1 MCEFNR
7 DKRRV
12 NHVQF
17 AATGFK
23 LFYPLIA
30 FIKSWEK
37 TKLIHKN
44 NQLLTGWCESEF
56 HGNVSQEIFMLKH

>member
-1 MCEFNR
+1 MCEFDR
-7 DKRRV
+7 DKMRV

-17 AATGFK
+17 ADAGFI

-37 TKLIHKN
+37 TELIHKN
-44 NQLLTGWCESEF
+44 KQLLTGWCESEF
-56 HGNVSQEIFMLKH
+56 HGIVSQEIFILTH